1 MEFEFKFQI
10 PPERLPAVEAALRR
24 GAVQRVHLQAR
35 YFDTADGAL
44 AAHGMVLRLRKEG
57 RRWVQTAKAAGAGPL
72 QRLEHEVDLGAAR
85 AAASAVP
92 DLRLHQ
98 GTAVGARL
106 QQVLGAEPV
115 LLETY
120 GTDIWRQRRVVRVG
134 RSMVELALDV
144 GQVNAPAV
152 GGGRRVSPVCEL
164 ELELVQGDAQA
175 LAGLARRWAQR
186 HGLWLSTLSKAERGE
201 RLRAGAGTVPAVK
214 ARAPEFPAQPSGR
227 AIQQAVLAACLAQ
240 VLPGASEVAAGN
252 TDAEQ
257 LHQLRIGIR
266 RLRTALRALAPLAPG
281 LDPAWEAPLVQVFRV
296 LGTQRDR
303 EQALGLVQP
312 LLQAAGGP
320 PVQWPAE
327 DDATAARPGEAV
339 RAPAFQA
346 VLIELVGFAAAEAA
360 APGLDAAAARR
371 ALRRQLRRLQARVLE
386 DAARFTSLAP
396 EAQHRT
402 RRRLKRLR
410 YLAEFVAPLWG
421 KAKDA
426 ATYLQALRPAQDL
439 LGRQHDEAVACGLY
453 RAAAMQDPRAWFGAG
468 WLAARQPEGAR
479 ACAEALGRIAGAAPF
494 WKKHGGKRN

>member
-10 PPERLPAVEAALRR
+10 PPGHLPAVEAALRR

-72 QRLEHEVDLGAAR
+72 QRLEHEVDLGPLRDAAD
-85 AAASAVP
+85 AVP
-92 DLRLHQ
+92 ELRHHR

-106 QQVLGAEPV
+106 EEVLGAQPV
-115 LLETY
+115 LRETY
-120 GTDIWRQRRVVRVG
+120 GTDIWRLRRLVRVG
-134 RSMVELALDV
+134 RSVVELALDAGRV
-144 GQVNAPAV
+144 SAPGEA
-152 GGGRRVSPVCEL
+152 GRRRVSPVCEL

-175 LAGLARRWAQR
+175 LADLAQRWSQR

-201 RLRAGAGTVPAVK
+201 RLCAGAGTVPAVK

-227 AIQQAVLAACLAQ
+227 ALQQAVLAACLAQ

-252 TDAEQ
+252 RDAEQ

-312 LLQAAGGP
+312 LLLAAGGP
-320 PVQWPAE
+320 PVQWPPE
-327 DDATAARPGEAV
+327 DGCAAAQPGEAV

-346 VLIELVGFAAAEAA
+346 VLIALVGFAAAEAA
-360 APGLDAAAARR
+360 APGLDAADARR
-371 ALRRQLRRLQARVLE
+371 ALRRQLRTLQAQVLE
-386 DAARFTSLAP
+386 DAARFTSLTP
-396 EAQHRT
+396 ESQHRT

-410 YLAEFVAPLWG
+410 YLAEFAAPLWG
-421 KAKDA
+421 GGKAA
-426 ATYLQALRPAQDL
+426 ARYLEALRPAQDL
-439 LGRQHDEAVACGLY
+439 LGRHHDEAVACDLY
-453 RAAAMQDPRAWFGAG
+453 RAAAAQDPQAWFGVG

-479 ACAEALGRIAGAAPF
+479 ACGEALGSIADAAPF
-494 WKKHGGKRN
+494 WKRHGGSKG